1 MRYPLHLAA
10 KRGDLTEVKQQI
22 EVQGL
27 NPDEQDDE
35 YSRTPVMFAVESKH
49 FDVVQYLLDLETVD
63 ASQAT
68 SDRWTLLHL
77 SVRQGSFDITQIL
90 LEGKQASRVDI
101 NAQNSLGATPL
112 HVAVRFCPPYA
123 RPEIVQLLLAHGAS
137 ASLRDNFNVSAS
149 RLAASSSQIGLLNSL
164 VSFTPVPCPP
174 RLRPSRL
181 LKSTT
186 DAREVKHRYGDELVT
201 GHYVFAGDGLHRGL
215 GYDLR
220 PPRAT
225 RSNYGSK
232 LHLRLPM
239 PSK

>member
-10 KRGDLTEVKQQI
+10 KGGDLTKVKQQI

-35 YSRTPVMFAVESKH
+35 YSRTPVMFAVESKR

-90 LEGKQASRVDI
+90 LEGKQAGRVDI

-112 HVAVRFCPPYA
+112 HVAVRFCPPCA

-137 ASLRDNFNVSAS
+137 ASVVRREAPPAPARPLTRA
-149 RLAASSSQIGLLNSL
+149 RLGA
-164 VSFTPVPCPP
+164 
-174 RLRPSRL
+174 
-181 LKSTT
+181 
-186 DAREVKHRYGDELVT
+186 YGHE
-201 GHYVFAGDGLHRGL
+201 FAWRRG
-215 GYDLR
+215 
-220 PPRAT
+220 
-225 RSNYGSK
+225 
-232 LHLRLPM
+232 
-239 PSK
+239 